1 MFRNFPK
8 LISVSI
14 FILPNIFVHND
25 LMDGWRVNVARN
37 NPYMYLL
44 CKGTL
49 TLGKWESVDE

>member
-14 FILPNIFVHND
+14 FILTNIFVHND

-49 TLGKWESVDE
+49 TLGKWESVDG